1 MSRASLSAGWGNWRK
16 TPFNRPGPSSG
27 DKLPIEKLRDVFPND
42 GSTLDA
48 LWPSRYGTLSITG
61 GRARVTCDTGYN
73 AFVSATKYTLQNS
86 LVYAQVFP
94 SATSGATSEAST
106 EMFVLSGTAG
116 TDLGFYYN
124 AFSGNLSMLDR
135 TGYFDGGGVDITYN
149 ATDHRYWR
157 IVSHAGV
164 IYWDTSPDGITW
176 TERRNK
182 QASPAWVSDTNL
194 ALSLQTHRSDGVTN
208 FAEFDNVNVIPVSG
222 TMTAGAGAIT
232 PTLSAVRGRHGVLTA
247 GPFSIAPTL
256 VAETIT
262 PEIISDPY
270 ILITDENLNVVGD
283 PVSVIQ
289 AIDVDIKWNE
299 PDSGSFRVPAYPEY
313 MDLFEPGNRAVIIR
327 NGKIFT
333 AGPIEKPGG
342 YEWSSGGEEEPGT
355 VTVNFAD
362 DLSHIAS
369 RLTYPDPDLE
379 AWEQTT
385 AYYESTFNAE
395 AVIRDLVIRNAGIW
409 AKTARRVPKL
419 ILGALASVGSPIV
432 CKTRF
437 EPVTE
442 VARALAIAG
451 GGLGFKTQQVGSDI
465 VFTVFEPQ
473 DKSHIARFSR
483 GLGNLISVK
492 YERTKPLATT
502 AIVGGEGDAELRT
515 IAERINTTAET
526 AWGRVEQWV
535 AAPSQ
540 EEGTGGLDQA
550 GDTALAE
557 NGEEVQLTV
566 VTIDTGEF
574 RFGRDYNIGDTV
586 TIEVIPG
593 LEYTEIAR
601 QAKFTYTPDDGDNIV
616 VLIGS
621 QDSTKDPDWLRVTQN
636 IASRL
641 GRLERN

>member
-1 MSRASLSAGWGNWRK
+1 MSRASLSAGWGNWSK
-16 TPFNRPGPSSG
+16 TPFNVPGPSSG
-27 DKLPIEKLRDVFPND
+27 DKLPIEKFRDVFRN
-42 GSTLDA
+42 GATLAD
-48 LWPSRYGTLSITG
+48 LWPGSYGPNTIVN
-61 GRARVTCDTGYN
+61 GRARVVCDTNYN
-73 AFVSATKYTLQNS
+73 AIVTAGIYTLENS
-86 LVYAQVFP
+86 YVYAQVFP
-94 SATSGATSEAST
+94 IAAGGATVEAFT

-116 TDLGFYYN
+116 TDLGFIYN
-124 AFSGNLSMLDR
+124 AITNNIGFLDR
-135 TGYFDGGGVDITYN
+135 TGYFDPGEVYITYN
-149 ATDHRYWR
+149 ASTMRYWR

-164 IYWDTSPDGITW
+164 IYWDTSPDGVTW

-182 QASPAWVSDTNL
+182 PASPAWVSQTNL
-194 ALSLQTHRSDGVTN
+194 ALSIQCHRNDGTN
-208 FAEFDNVNVIPVSG
+208 DFAEVDNVNVIPVSG
-222 TMTAGAGAIT
+222 TMVAGAGAIN
-232 PTLSAVRGRHGVLTA
+232 PTLSAVRGRHATMVA
-247 GPFSIAPTL
+247 GPFAINPTL
-256 VAETIT
+256 IAETIT

-270 ILITDENLNVVGD
+270 ILITDKNLNVLGD
-283 PVSVIQ
+283 PVSIIQ

-362 DLSHIAS
+362 DLSHIAA

-385 AYYESTFNAE
+385 GYYESTFNAE
-395 AVIRDLVIRNAGIW
+395 DVIRDLVIRNAGIW

-419 ILGALASVGSPIV
+419 ILGPDAGVGTPIV

-451 GGLGFKTQQVGSDI
+451 GGLGFKTQQVGTDI
-465 VFTVFEPQ
+465 VFTVFAPQ

-492 YERTKPLATT
+492 FERSKPLATT

-515 IAERINTTAET
+515 IVERNNATAESD
-526 AWGRVEQWV
+526 WGRVEQWV

-566 VTIDTGEF
+566 VTIDAGEV

-601 QAKFTYTPDDGDNIV
+601 QAKFTYSPDDGENIV

-621 QDSTKDPDWLRVTQN
+621 QDSTKDPEWLRFTQN